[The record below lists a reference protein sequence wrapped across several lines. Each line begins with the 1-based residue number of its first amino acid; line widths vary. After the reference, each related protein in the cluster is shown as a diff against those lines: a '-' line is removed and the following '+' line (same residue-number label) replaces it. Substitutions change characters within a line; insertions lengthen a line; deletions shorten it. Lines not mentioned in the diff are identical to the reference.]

1 MVKTNKHMLRIFLI
15 MSYILVISVITF
27 LISSLFTYLNTGA
40 DRSKILHLEVKKEVQ
55 YLPKLTWA
63 ENGNEG
69 REMDDQVLNSI
80 ENDYLDAWYV
90 KNVAFRNNDI
100 TGIEDFYTES
110 ARVNLYDNIDKNKLD
125 SLTIESTTFK
135 HKPDILFFSE
145 DGQLI
150 VLEDKKVIEYKKF
163 YKKDELVFE
172 TTEENS
178 YKVILLLE
186 DGFWRI
192 RHMVKQSSKPVA
204 PIMKN
209 VPMNF
214 TMKGINY
221 YPKDTPWDMFGDDF
235 KLRTI
240 KKDFKIIRKAGLN
253 SIRIFIPY
261 EDFGSAVVLPEKL
274 EKLRKVLDAAEKN
287 ELKVVVTL
295 FDFYGNYDILDWTLN
310 QRHLE
315 TIVNTFKDHNAILAW
330 DLKNEPN
337 LDFDQRGKENVISWL
352 EQMLILVKSIDN
364 NHAVTVGWSN
374 TESAHILSDQ
384 LDFVSFHY
392 YEDKANFEDDYLV
405 LKKQIP
411 NKELVLGEFGISSYS
426 GLWKPFIGSPEKQAT
441 YHQEMQ
447 KVLNK
452 NNISFLS
459 WTLYDFESVPS
470 EVVGKLPWRVNPQK
484 EFGFID
490 IKGNKKPSFKHISK

>member
-100 TGIEDFYTES
+100 TGIEDFYTKS

-150 VLEDKKVIEYKKF
+150 VLEDKNVIEYKKF
-163 YKKDELVFE
+163 YKKEELAFE

-192 RHMVKQSSKPVA
+192 RHMVKQSSKPVT
-204 PIMKN
+204 PNMKN

-235 KLRTI
+235 KLRVI

-261 EDFGSAVVLPEKL
+261 EDFGSATVLPQKL
-274 EKLRKVLDAAEKN
+274 EKLRKVLDC
-287 ELKVVVTL
+287 
-295 FDFYGNYDILDWTLN
+295 Y
-310 QRHLE
+310 
-315 TIVNTFKDHNAILAW
+315 
-330 DLKNEPN
+330 
-337 LDFDQRGKENVISWL
+337 
-352 EQMLILVKSIDN
+352 
-364 NHAVTVGWSN
+364 
-374 TESAHILSDQ
+374 
-384 LDFVSFHY
+384 SF
-392 YEDKANFEDDYLV
+392 
-405 LKKQIP
+405 
-411 NKELVLGEFGISSYS
+411 
-426 GLWKPFIGSPEKQAT
+426 
-441 YHQEMQ
+441 
-447 KVLNK
+447 
-452 NNISFLS
+452 
-459 WTLYDFESVPS
+459 
-470 EVVGKLPWRVNPQK
+470 
-484 EFGFID
+484 
-490 IKGNKKPSFKHISK
+490 